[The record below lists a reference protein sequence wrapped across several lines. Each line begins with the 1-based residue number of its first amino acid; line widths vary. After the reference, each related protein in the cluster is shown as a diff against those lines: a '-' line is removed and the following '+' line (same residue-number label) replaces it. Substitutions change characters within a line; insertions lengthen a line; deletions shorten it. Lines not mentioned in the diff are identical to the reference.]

1 MISITSYAKGKKS
14 SQSSGNGGGGG
25 FANAQIYNNG
35 FNPFYLWGQ
44 YIDGRDTI
52 NGDLIS
58 NGTINGNK
66 FVGEQGNIDLIYAL
80 SEYVNYI
87 SGHTAVFDNLSGDTA
102 HFNQDVFVGGDID
115 IVGDTNI
122 TGDTTIYGDLAVSGD
137 THLKNVW
144 TQNIN
149 NSDTIK
155 TKNLEVTGLAHFF
168 QLVIDRIKAA
178 GGAILL
184 TPADGF
190 ETALV
195 EEDASGYTLYFH
207 AKDGEKQISN
217 MWEVNDQAICQT
229 FNASTGT
236 SYNVSN
242 TYYWALVTEV
252 SEQAVEKTVSG
263 NTEEYHYIKLSKSV
277 YDGELNPKVGD
288 EIAMLGSRNDED
300 PQRQS
305 AIYMAAYTSLDQG
318 LTAPCFAEY
327 KGINDFSLSS
337 HRHSYIDATGASFT
351 GDFRIDNN
359 TTIQDY
365 VNSATTEIRNE
376 FRFDT
381 EGLYSRVSKM
391 TNPNILPANG
401 WTDQD
406 DKALLQ
412 EDDEEY
418 IFEEPQQQSMAKGG
432 FSEDVV
438 SEDLI
443 GMPPIIYLNAD
454 TYTFSIYSQVK
465 FEDIQYGYTK
475 DNLNMTL
482 PVQTA
487 FNSGDTWH
495 SQARAITTFY
505 APIDGY
511 YHLGAKIM
519 GSDYTGDY
527 EWVDPDG
534 DGESGYTPS
543 ESAITTTI
551 HISMNQGTTILINS
565 TGNKA
570 TAIITPSNFAGNV
583 VWASSNPN
591 AATIDQ
597 QGNITI
603 VGTGTTTISAS
614 IPEQYHNGK
623 HYLGSTDSLS
633 LAVTDQ
639 VQTEITLTAPS
650 VIEYGSSENYA
661 LATVTPSSYN
671 GQVQYST
678 SNSNIATIDSDG
690 NITLVNAGQFTI
702 YAVAPQTIQNGV
714 TYLTSSASTLCR
726 VTRESQSVITFETAS
741 GDYVG
746 SGTSQTTMCVV
757 CDISPFPATSAITIT
772 VDGDSTWGETAYW
785 NFSKDKCN
793 IFVRKGS
800 HTINVSVAEYQSGEM
815 TYLAASASTQVNFFQ
830 RQSGVSIS
838 ATAPSEGLTQGD
850 TYNLS
855 ASTVPSGANLTYT
868 SNDTSIATVNS
879 GGTIT
884 AVSTGSTYVTIHA
897 DEFYDRTDYYYYP
910 SADSGQYNV
919 VVNNTQNI
927 TITNLTPSTLTEY
940 GEWFDLSATTTPE
953 TTLTYSSSNPSV
965 ISVDEDGIVQ
975 ALESGSATITITAQG
990 FKDNTSHITYLTT
1003 TKTINVQ
1010 ATVAEIPQNVMPNN
1024 EIWYTNTSGITI
1036 DFNPTAFGDNLTVVS
1051 NTYSNDKGILVL
1063 SGIAKKVEGRVTA
1076 NENDVFELTSI
1087 HLPASVA
1094 SMKGSALGCDYRN
1107 FGAMLPSSV
1116 TPKYLKNVYLYTN
1129 IVPKGFT
1136 GDINLYAER
1145 NNNYDWNAVQ
1155 PNKDTYPLPMGAY
1168 GWVTYPQGVQ
1178 CYHMQLEI
1186 WLANYHVLPKA
1197 VNDFRQNKFFNK
1209 FVTGNQSKGYGYVCQ
1224 ELSDYTV
1231 SASTLN
1237 VNATDTYIT
1246 DQIAVFSSAYT
1257 ASHSGYSG
1265 LTFQSFTATTAN
1277 ANSTFTWDGNEKKYK
1292 YHSGTLTDDTITINF
1307 ENMID
1312 GNGVKF
1318 LGSGTITIPV
1328 AVATVQN
1335 VIQHDIL
1342 AYPLVVG
1349 NCIDFKGSANGAE
1362 VSYSSSNPNV
1372 AEFFRSYYSTLT
1384 GKTSGSTVVT
1394 MTTPRFYNSD
1404 NNTVYESA
1412 ITTVNVDVEARPQYQ
1427 DGYYGYLRGAGTSAY
1442 IEFDIFL
1449 DLRNYSIY
1457 IDNNGRQGEGLS
1469 GSTEVMSFGDVYT
1482 DFEIEYPST
1491 GGLHIGYGGG
1501 SAYDKYAITVDNSAI
1516 YERNTISVRRGDG
1529 FYLNDTKIGNIAYE
1543 GGYHQ
1548 FLRGTPNLKIY
1559 GVKLYSGNTLAYDF
1573 KPYVKNG
1580 RPGLYDS
1587 GTDTF
1592 IGSDYLDN
1600 LNSIRMTVGDP
1611 QSWTTSAQTISYIAL
1626 PSSGLT
1632 VGDSHSLNASAQGSL
1647 TYSSSNPSVATV
1659 SANGVISALTS
1670 GSTTI
1675 TITAP
1680 AYDDNVNHINYT
1692 SASTT
1697 VSVEVLMP
1705 VPQPLLNPLTDSKYF
1720 VIQAR
1725 SATTLTI
1732 ESVSSPS
1739 GTTAYRKN
1747 GIGEWTTANIDANT
1761 DISLNQGDYL
1771 EFKGNIHHANNK
1783 YYRFKTSVAKSIDCG
1798 GWLAALEKN
1807 TEIDSSNNTVTHAF
1821 CCLFSGCTG
1830 LVNAQ
1835 DLKLPDNTTEN
1846 MCRTFFRSCSN
1857 LVTTPQLPATTI
1869 AVRAY
1874 QYMFANCNSLT
1885 TPPVLSATT
1894 LSLNSYAYMFYEC
1907 KFATPPDLPAKT
1919 LGPGCYGY
1927 MFQNCYN
1934 LESAPDLPATTLKE
1948 ECYKYMFRNCTK
1960 LENAPT
1966 ISATTLANSCCTYM
1980 FANCTKLVTGPYL
1993 PAKTLKNYC
2002 YQNMFSGCSA
2012 LTSLRVGFE
2021 NITNSSPLAIWLLN
2035 INTTGVCYCPSSAE
2049 YSASDLQLPSNWT
2062 LSKTL

>member
-66 FVGEQGNIDLIYAL
+66 FVGQQGNIDLIYAL

-87 SGHTAVFDNLSGDTA
+87 SGHTAIFDNLSGDTA

-252 SEQAVEKTVSG
+252 SEQAVQKTVSG
-263 NTEEYHYIKLSKSV
+263 VTEEYHYIKLSKSV

-495 SQARAITTFY
+495 SQARAITTFV
-505 APIDGY
+505 APINGY
-511 YHLGAKIM
+511 YKFGAKMM

-534 DGESGYTPS
+534 DRESGYTPT
-543 ESAITTTI
+543 ESGITTSI
-551 HISMNQGTTILINS
+551 EISMQN
-565 TGNKA
+565 NKVIA
-570 TAIITPSNFAGNV
+570 SVTPSDFNGTIT
-583 VWASSNPN
+583 WQSSNPT
-591 AATIDQ
+591 ACTIDQ
-597 QGNITI
+597 EGNLTVLTTGSTVIT
-603 VGTGTTTISAS
+603 AS

-623 HYLGSTDSLS
+623 HYLGSNDTLNLS
-633 LAVTDQ
+633 IQ
-639 VQTEITLTAPS
+639 PIQINYTALP
-650 VIEYGSSENYA
+650 
-661 LATVTPSSYN
+661 
-671 GQVQYST
+671 
-678 SNSNIATIDSDG
+678 
-690 NITLVNAGQFTI
+690 
-702 YAVAPQTIQNGV
+702 
-714 TYLTSSASTLCR
+714 
-726 VTRESQSVITFETAS
+726 
-741 GDYVG
+741 
-746 SGTSQTTMCVV
+746 
-757 CDISPFPATSAITIT
+757 
-772 VDGDSTWGETAYW
+772 
-785 NFSKDKCN
+785 
-793 IFVRKGS
+793 
-800 HTINVSVAEYQSGEM
+800 
-815 TYLAASASTQVNFFQ
+815 
-830 RQSGVSIS
+830 QSGVTI
-838 ATAPSEGLTQGD
+838 GD
-850 TYNLS
+850 TYDLN
-855 ASTVPSGANLTYT
+855 AYTTPSGGTLTYT
-868 SNDTSIATVNS
+868 
-879 GGTIT
+879 
-884 AVSTGSTYVTIHA
+884 
-897 DEFYDRTDYYYYP
+897 
-910 SADSGQYNV
+910 
-919 VVNNTQNI
+919 
-927 TITNLTPSTLTEY
+927 
-940 GEWFDLSATTTPE
+940 
-953 TTLTYSSSNPSV
+953 SSNPSV
-965 ISVDEDGIVQ
+965 ASVDASGMIS
-975 ALESGSATITITAQG
+975 ALTTGSTTITIASENIIENGVIYLSATTSVGVSIMPYNNYFMVLAESATTFTIDIGSDASSEVSYRKNGNGDFTTVNSTTNISLAQG
-990 FKDNTSHITYLTT
+990 DYLEMKGTINNSPYEVNTSTKPNYKTTFRTDTNGRIALGGYLTALALNTGIGKSNNLMSSIWNFYYLFSDCIGLRSAENLIVATNTKPGCYAYMFAGCTNLT
-1003 TKTINVQ
+1003 TAPQLSVTDLAYACYEGMFAGCTSLTTAPTLSATTLADGCYEGMFSGCTSLTTAPQLSATNLADSCYQYMFKGCTNLTTAPSLPATTLAGECYAYMFAGCTNLTTAPQLSATDLAHDCYAWMFMNCTSLTTAPSLPATTLYTFCYDGMFFGCTSLVTAPVLPATTLPFSCYYGMFENCISLTSLAVYFTDIKNQNAHDATGNWLTGISTNGTLYVPTNAQYTEEDIREGYYGVYIPSNWTFSKTINP
-1010 ATVAEIPQNVMPNN
+1010 E
-1024 EIWYTNTSGITI
+1024 W
-1036 DFNPTAFGDNLTVVS
+1036 
-1051 NTYSNDKGILVL
+1051 
-1063 SGIAKKVEGRVTA
+1063 
-1076 NENDVFELTSI
+1076 
-1087 HLPASVA
+1087 
-1094 SMKGSALGCDYRN
+1094 
-1107 FGAMLPSSV
+1107 
-1116 TPKYLKNVYLYTN
+1116 
-1129 IVPKGFT
+1129 
-1136 GDINLYAER
+1136 
-1145 NNNYDWNAVQ
+1145 
-1155 PNKDTYPLPMGAY
+1155 
-1168 GWVTYPQGVQ
+1168 
-1178 CYHMQLEI
+1178 
-1186 WLANYHVLPKA
+1186 
-1197 VNDFRQNKFFNK
+1197 
-1209 FVTGNQSKGYGYVCQ
+1209 
-1224 ELSDYTV
+1224 
-1231 SASTLN
+1231 
-1237 VNATDTYIT
+1237 
-1246 DQIAVFSSAYT
+1246 
-1257 ASHSGYSG
+1257 
-1265 LTFQSFTATTAN
+1265 
-1277 ANSTFTWDGNEKKYK
+1277 
-1292 YHSGTLTDDTITINF
+1292 
-1307 ENMID
+1307 
-1312 GNGVKF
+1312 
-1318 LGSGTITIPV
+1318 
-1328 AVATVQN
+1328 
-1335 VIQHDIL
+1335 
-1342 AYPLVVG
+1342 
-1349 NCIDFKGSANGAE
+1349 
-1362 VSYSSSNPNV
+1362 
-1372 AEFFRSYYSTLT
+1372 
-1384 GKTSGSTVVT
+1384 
-1394 MTTPRFYNSD
+1394 
-1404 NNTVYESA
+1404 
-1412 ITTVNVDVEARPQYQ
+1412 ITT
-1427 DGYYGYLRGAGTSAY
+1427 
-1442 IEFDIFL
+1442 
-1449 DLRNYSIY
+1449 
-1457 IDNNGRQGEGLS
+1457 
-1469 GSTEVMSFGDVYT
+1469 
-1482 DFEIEYPST
+1482 
-1491 GGLHIGYGGG
+1491 
-1501 SAYDKYAITVDNSAI
+1501 
-1516 YERNTISVRRGDG
+1516 
-1529 FYLNDTKIGNIAYE
+1529 
-1543 GGYHQ
+1543 
-1548 FLRGTPNLKIY
+1548 
-1559 GVKLYSGNTLAYDF
+1559 
-1573 KPYVKNG
+1573 
-1580 RPGLYDS
+1580 
-1587 GTDTF
+1587 
-1592 IGSDYLDN
+1592 
-1600 LNSIRMTVGDP
+1600 
-1611 QSWTTSAQTISYIAL
+1611 AQTISYTTL
-1626 PSSGLT
+1626 PQSGMA
-1632 VGDSHSLNASAQGSL
+1632 VGDSHNLNASAQGSL
-1647 TYSSSNPSVATV
+1647 TYASSNPSVATV
-1659 SANGVISALTS
+1659 SSNGVISALTS
-1670 GSTTI
+1670 GNTTI
-1675 TITAP
+1675 IITAT
-1680 AYDDNVNHINYT
+1680 AYDDNINKIHYT
-1692 SASTT
+1692 SATT
-1697 VSVEVLMP
+1697 SVSLTVQES
-1705 VPQPLLNPLTDSKYF
+1705 QPFNPLTDSKYF

-1747 GIGEWTTANIDANT
+1747 SVGEWTTANINANT

-1771 EFKGNIHHANNK
+1771 EFKGNINHANNK

-1807 TEIDSSNNTVTHAF
+1807 AEIDTSNNTVNNAF

-1846 MCRTFFRSCSN
+1846 MCRTFFRYCSN
-1857 LVTTPQLPATTI
+1857 LVTTPQLPANGTI

-1874 QYMFANCNSLT
+1874 QYMFANCTSLT
-1885 TPPVLSATT
+1885 TAPVLPASAV
-1894 LSLNSYAYMFYEC
+1894 SQNSYY
-1907 KFATPPDLPAKT
+1907 
-1919 LGPGCYGY
+1919 
-1927 MFQNCYN
+1927 
-1934 LESAPDLPATTLKE
+1934 
-1948 ECYKYMFRNCTK
+1948 
-1960 LENAPT
+1960 
-1966 ISATTLANSCCTYM
+1966 YM
-1980 FANCTKLVTGPYL
+1980 FANCTKLVTPPDLPATTLGTGCYGYMFSGCNNLESAPTLPATTLAQECYNFMFQNCRKLVTGPYL
-1993 PAKTLKNYC
+1993 PATTLAWYC
-2002 YQNMFSGCSA
+2002 YRYMFYGCSA
-2012 LTSLRVGFE
+2012 LTSLRVGLE
-2021 NITNSSPLAIWLLN
+2021 NITNSSALDSWLNN
-2035 INTTGVCYCPSSAE
+2035 ITTTGVCYCPSNAE
-2049 YSASDLQLPSNWT
+2049 YSASDLGLPSNWT